1 MGDQNSMKSVFPF
14 GVLTGVFASLLWF
27 FSVSSHAVDVR
38 VVALFPDKALVFI
51 DGERQFLKVGQQPV
65 KGVRLIDASSRKARV
80 EINGVAKDYFLSRDM
95 GDGIQSPELL
105 TARINRSNDGQYLA
119 QSIIN
124 NKPVQ
129 VLVDTGANVV
139 AISSA
144 TADRLGIRYQDG
156 SPIRVETASG
166 VVKGFQVMLNFVMV
180 GGIRVANVEATV
192 IEGSSPETVL
202 LGMSY
207 LKHIRFSEEGGVM
220 TLQAPY

>member
-1 MGDQNSMKSVFPF
+1 MKSVFACWF
-14 GVLTGVFASLLWF
+14 FTSLLLF
-27 FSVSSHAVDVR
+27 FSSLSHAVDVR

-51 DGERQFLKVGQQPV
+51 DGERQFLKVGQEPV

-105 TARINRSNDGQYLA
+105 IFRINRNNDGQYLA
-119 QSIIN
+119 QSVIN
-124 NKPVQ
+124 NNPVQ

-139 AISSA
+139 AINSA
-144 TADRLGIRYQDG
+144 TAERLGIRYKSG
-156 SPIRVETASG
+156 SPVRVETASG
-166 VVKGFQVMLNFVMV
+166 VVRGFRVMLNFVAI

-192 IEGSSPETVL
+192 IEGSRPENVL